1 MIKSVVFEDASKTF
15 KAIFKETNRSF
26 SVRFGEIQTV
36 TEHVDVNI
44 LYQGDYVAI
53 PKVTEQ
59 TLPTAKRFMEQDV
72 TILQIP
78 YFETSNNSGG
88 NTVYIGNEV

>member
-1 MIKSVVFEDASKTF
+1 MIKSVVFEDASQTF
-15 KAIFKETNRSF
+15 KAIFKELNQSF
-26 SVRFGEIQTV
+26 SARFGEIQMV
-36 TEHVDVNI
+36 TEHVDTTI
-44 LYQGDYVAI
+44 LYEGDYIAT

-59 TLPTAKRFMEQDV
+59 TLPTAKRFLEHDV